1 MESSEDCEVN
11 SESDSVVEEPELA
24 VTFACVCA
32 GAIVERIGRLAV
44 DVCEVAPLFGDVGW
58 MVGNV
63 VPFSW

>member
-32 GAIVERIGRLAV
+32 GAIGERVGQLAV
-44 DVCEVAPLFGDVGW
+44 DVCEVAPLFGGVG
-58 MVGNV
+58 
-63 VPFSW
+63 